1 MQTQNKPTK
10 KKIWISPFTAAAI
23 TQLLSLFMFLFF
35 GILFPFFNHSTT
47 VHFFWIASWPWRTKL
62 SWQHCFFGFV
72 FNFLH
77 KKNKTVPMSRMSR
90 WFTSKLVHE
99 IYKGINYFNNL
110 LFFFI
115 LTEVCWLFLLK
126 FIIQIFL
133 SAIELFS
140 CNVVSLDF
148 FLFFLFFTNSDS
160 CPI

>member
-1 MQTQNKPTK
+1 M
-10 KKIWISPFTAAAI
+10 
-23 TQLLSLFMFLFF
+23 
-35 GILFPFFNHSTT
+35 
-47 VHFFWIASWPWRTKL
+47 
-62 SWQHCFFGFV
+62 

-148 FLFFLFFTNSDS
+148 FLFFFFFLQIAIVVQSSNVHK
-160 CPI
+160 IQMQIVNA

>member
-1 MQTQNKPTK
+1 
-10 KKIWISPFTAAAI
+10 
-23 TQLLSLFMFLFF
+23 
-35 GILFPFFNHSTT
+35 
-47 VHFFWIASWPWRTKL
+47 
-62 SWQHCFFGFV
+62 
-72 FNFLH
+72 
-77 KKNKTVPMSRMSR
+77 MSRMSR

-148 FLFFLFFTNSDS
+148 FLFFFFFLQIAIVVQSSNVHK
-160 CPI
+160 IQMQIVNA